1 MAPRT
6 RSLGAVLL
14 ATLVA
19 CTSGGNGGGFSLHRP
34 LHSPTS
40 AHTLVIGLV
49 ATLSGPDSWRGEDAF
64 EGADLAVNVL
74 NRTLGPER
82 AQFELVSL
90 DDRGSAPRATQRIEH
105 PAAGGRPV
113 GVLSAGPP
121 GGLPPAESDL
131 ASHGIPAILV
141 AGDLFGAGLLRGPL
155 FQAS

>member
-1 MAPRT
+1 MAPRI

-19 CTSGGNGGGFSLHRP
+19 CTSSGDGGGFSLHRA

-74 NRTLGPER
+74 NRTLGPNR

-90 DDRGSAPRATQRIEH
+90 DDRGSAERATQLVEQLT
-105 PAAGGRPV
+105 ATGRTV
-113 GVLSAGPP
+113 GVLYAGAPE
-121 GGLPPAESDL
+121 GLPPA
-131 ASHGIPAILV
+131 
-141 AGDLFGAGLLRGPL
+141 
-155 FQAS
+155 